1 MNPAKKTGV
10 MPNSVTSYKKGGST
24 KKRKKLEKKENIK
37 YINIEGVRV

>member
-24 KKRKKLEKKENIK
+24 KKKKKTRKKRK
-37 YINIEGVRV
+37 Y